1 QVRRLVAKAAELMM
15 KRAEDTAAAPAL
27 EDNRGHDRAQN
38 HRRRRNQR
46 GFAKRHLT
54 PSAASGNLPLAVVLF
69 EVAADILPGLVV
81 GHDLERV
88 YGQRSRLDLLDTV
101 GRGGQPFLGLG

>member
-1 QVRRLVAKAAELMM
+1 ELMM

-38 HRRRRNQR
+38 HCRRRNQR

-54 PSAASGNLPLAVVLF
+54 LSAASASGHLSLAVVLF
-69 EVAADILPGLVV
+69 EVAADILPSLVV

-101 GRGGQPFLGLG
+101 GGGGQPFLRLG